1 MTIYIVKGKTGNF
14 INNQEWVVKS
24 FKTQAAADNY
34 CEQLNAIAQKTYRNE
49 FDAQIFNLNTI
60 DKYKEQRRIESELL
74 VLDENATVDNNGTYY
89 QVAELELE

>member
-1 MTIYIVKGKTGNF
+1 MTIYLVKGKTGNF
-14 INNQEWVVKS
+14 INNQEWAVKS

-34 CEQLNAIAQKTYRNE
+34 CEQLNAIAQKTYSKE
-49 FDAQIFNLNTI
+49 FDAQIANLNTI

-89 QVAELELE
+89 HVEELEVD